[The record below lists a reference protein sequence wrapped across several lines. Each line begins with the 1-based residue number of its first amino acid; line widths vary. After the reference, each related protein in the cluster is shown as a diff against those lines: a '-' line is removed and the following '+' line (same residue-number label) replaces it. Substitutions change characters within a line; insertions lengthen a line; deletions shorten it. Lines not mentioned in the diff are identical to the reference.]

1 MSEKILDEAITIK
14 KYISEKEYK
23 EISKLEK
30 ICFLQDK
37 TNLKLELDYRLNV
50 RRNPEIGLKEIND
63 ILYYVQDTLVAYIG
77 ISNFGESNVG
87 EVNGMT
93 HPNFRRKGLFKR
105 LFELAM
111 EECENRKFNKV
122 LLLSDGN
129 SRSGI
134 EFINSVSGEYDFSEY
149 RMKVINKTTIDSV
162 SHIRLRKAEKP
173 DGKQIARQNAIFF
186 DHSEEYEWSSE
197 EDDDLSKNTY
207 MVELNEAVIGK
218 IAISYDDDLAFISGF
233 GILPDFRGKGYGKA
247 AFKQALRLIDERD
260 IHDIELD
267 VESKNS
273 NALNLY
279 KACGFKEQSVMS
291 YYKYT
296 I

>member
-30 ICFLQDK
+30 TCFLQDK
-37 TNLKLELDYRLNV
+37 TNLKLELDYRMNV
-50 RRNPEIGLKEIND
+50 RRNPEIGLKEINEL
-63 ILYYVQDTLVAYIG
+63 LYYVQDTLVAYIG
-77 ISNFGESNVG
+77 ISSFGESNVG

-111 EECENRKFNKV
+111 EECKKRKFNKV

-149 RMKVINKTTIDSV
+149 RMKVINKTTLDSKSPV
-162 SHIRLRKAEKP
+162 RLRKAEKP
-173 DGKQIARQNAIFF
+173 DGKQIARQNAIYFG
-186 DHSEEYEWSSE
+186 HSEEYEWSPE

-207 MVELNEAVIGK
+207 MVELNKAVIGK
-218 IAISYDDDLAFISGF
+218 IAISYDDDSAFISGF
-233 GILPDFRGKGYGKA
+233 GIMPDFRGKGYGKA
-247 AFKQALRLIDERD
+247 ALKEALRLIEEKD
-260 IHDIELD
+260 IHNIELD
-267 VESKNS
+267 VESK
-273 NALNLY
+273 
-279 KACGFKEQSVMS
+279 KVMLS
-291 YYKYT
+291 IYT
-296 I
+296 RLVVLKSSL

>member
-23 EISKLEK
+23 EISKLEE
-30 ICFLQDK
+30 ICSSQDK
-37 TNLKLELDYRLNV
+37 TNLKLELDYRMNV
-50 RRNPEIGLKEIND
+50 RRNPEIGLKEINEL
-63 ILYYVQDTLVAYIG
+63 LYYVQDTLVAYIS
-77 ISNFGESNVG
+77 ISSFGGSNVG

-93 HPNFRRKGLFKR
+93 HPNFRRRGLFKR

-111 EECENRKFNKV
+111 EECKKRKFNKV

-149 RMKVINKTTIDSV
+149 RMKVINKTTLDSISPV
-162 SHIRLRKAEKP
+162 RLRKAEKQ

-197 EDDDLSKNTY
+197 EDEDLSKNTY
-207 MVELNEAVIGK
+207 MVELDEAIIGK
-218 IAISYDDDLAFISGF
+218 IAISYDDDSAFISGF

-247 AFKQALRLIDERD
+247 SLKEALRLIDEKGT
-260 IHDIELD
+260 HNIELD

-291 YYKYT
+291 YYKYNL
-296 I
+296 

>member
-30 ICFLQDK
+30 ICFSQDK
-37 TNLKLELDYRLNV
+37 TNLKLELDYRMNV
-50 RRNPEIGLKEIND
+50 RRNPEIGLKEINEL
-63 ILYYVQDTLVAYIG
+63 LYYVQDTLVAYIG
-77 ISNFGESNVG
+77 ISSFGGSNVG

-105 LFELAM
+105 LFELTM
-111 EECENRKFNKV
+111 EECKKRKFNKV

-149 RMKVINKTTIDSV
+149 RMKVINKTTIDSINPV
-162 SHIRLRKAEKP
+162 RLRKAEKP
-173 DGKQIARQNAIFF
+173 DGKEIARQNAIFF
-186 DHSEEYEWSSE
+186 DHSEEYEWSPE

-207 MVELNEAVIGK
+207 MIELNEAVIGK
-218 IAISYDDDLAFISGF
+218 ISISYDDDSAFISGF

-247 AFKQALRLIDERD
+247 SLKEALRLIDEKG
-260 IHDIELD
+260 IHNIELD

-291 YYKYT
+291 YYKYNL
-296 I
+296 

>member
-37 TNLKLELDYRLNV
+37 TNLKLELDYRMNV
-50 RRNPEIGLKEIND
+50 RRNPEIGLKEINEL
-63 ILYYVQDTLVAYIG
+63 LYYVQDTLVAYIG
-77 ISNFGESNVG
+77 ISSFGGSNVG

-111 EECENRKFNKV
+111 EECKKRKFNKV

-149 RMKVINKTTIDSV
+149 RMKVINKTTIGSISPV
-162 SHIRLRKAEKP
+162 RLRKAEKP

-218 IAISYDDDLAFISGF
+218 IAISYDDNSAFISGF

-247 AFKQALRLIDERD
+247 SLKEALRLIDEKG
-260 IHDIELD
+260 IHNIELD

-291 YYKYT
+291 YYKYNL
-296 I
+296 

>member
-14 KYISEKEYK
+14 KYISEKEYN

-50 RRNPEIGLKEIND
+50 RRNPEIGLKEINEL
-63 ILYYVQDTLVAYIG
+63 LYYVQDTLVAYIG
-77 ISNFGESNVG
+77 ISSFGGSNVG

-93 HPNFRRKGLFKR
+93 HPSFRRKGLFKR

-111 EECENRKFNKV
+111 EECKKRKFNNV

-134 EFINSVSGEYDFSEY
+134 EFINSVSSEYDFSEY
-149 RMKVINKTTIDSV
+149 RMKVINKTTLDSISPV
-162 SHIRLRKAEKP
+162 RLRKAEKL

-218 IAISYDDDLAFISGF
+218 IAISYEDNSAFISGF

-247 AFKQALRLIDERD
+247 SLKEALRLIDEKD
-260 IHDIELD
+260 IHNIELD